1 MPLEQTVTIVNNSG
15 KIISTGKQL
24 FSIFKEAKASYSEKK
39 AEIKGLRR
47 AETFDASRSIRGAES
62 HRRSR
67 GDGRHGAYEPE
78 HYTEYDYGRNPE
90 YHDGRRRSFD
100 VYSEASSRRRRRVP
114 ASSQSGP
121 YQQGSRSRPALTE
134 SNLKTL
140 SEVSSTAPSR
150 APPTSYRSPYVETVP
165 RDMAVSKLDLAQSD
179 ARSTAETEW
188 RRGAAL
194 PRRRSESEIARRQR
208 TKSEEIDMNLAYGN
222 IPPDLEFRVDL
233 DPARA
238 DEYKANVLVRRVE
251 GLLDEAH
258 CVQHSATSIIK
269 HLQRQPDA
277 AAAVALT
284 LAELSSVVGKM
295 SPAFLGF
302 LKSGSPAVFSLLAS
316 PQFLI
321 GTGIAVVGLTVV
333 MFGGWKIV
341 KRVREQHAAREALA
355 WDDGVPAD
363 RPAPMRTQSDLG
375 GNVDE
380 ALIVDEELSTIETW
394 RRGIM
399 PPGADNE
406 SADVELM
413 TPEAERAQR
422 ERHHHHH
429 HLKNNDDAAAA
440 ADVRS
445 TRSARTT
452 RTSGTKTTS
461 ACFSSSRDA
470 AGEQKPRNEDDDDGR
485 ERERRKGKSSRGQ
498 PTAETVRGGDS
509 ELGSRRRENKPHHQ
523 QGGERGRR
531 REREPKMIE
540 DGRRSQGAELVYRPK
555 ASNHGENMLKALFK
569 NKRKERDSRTD
580 MVLA

>member
-1 MPLEQTVTIVNNSG
+1 
-15 KIISTGKQL
+15 
-24 FSIFKEAKASYSEKK
+24 
-39 AEIKGLRR
+39 
-47 AETFDASRSIRGAES
+47 
-62 HRRSR
+62 
-67 GDGRHGAYEPE
+67 
-78 HYTEYDYGRNPE
+78 
-90 YHDGRRRSFD
+90 
-100 VYSEASSRRRRRVP
+100 
-114 ASSQSGP
+114 
-121 YQQGSRSRPALTE
+121 
-134 SNLKTL
+134 
-140 SEVSSTAPSR
+140 
-150 APPTSYRSPYVETVP
+150 
-165 RDMAVSKLDLAQSD
+165 MAVSKLDLAQSD

-269 HLQRQPDA
+269 HLQRKPDA

-355 WDDGVPAD
+355 WADDGGVSAD

-429 HLKNNDDAAAA
+429 HLKDNDDAAA

-461 ACFSSSRDA
+461 ASSSSRDA
-470 AGEQKPRNEDDDDGR
+470 AGKQKPRNEDDDDGR
-485 ERERRKGKSSRGQ
+485 ERERRKKGRSSRGH

-509 ELGSRRRENKPHHQ
+509 ELGGRRRESKPQ
-523 QGGERGRR
+523 QQSRERGRR